1 MTANLT
7 LRRTDEDDLGYV
19 ETLLSRN
26 GLPSRDVGSGSG
38 RFFLGLVDDRPVGVI
53 GLERYG
59 SDGLL
64 RSLVVERSARGNGY
78 GAKLCVGLEERASR
92 NGIDRLF
99 LLTTTAASFFSDIGY
114 VELDRERAPKPI
126 QETSQF
132 TELCPDTATCLVKK
146 L

>member
-1 MTANLT
+1 MTVSLT
-7 LRRTDEDDLGYV
+7 LCRADEDDLEYV

-38 RFFLGLVDDRPVGVI
+38 RFFLGLVDDDPIGVI
-53 GLERYG
+53 GLEHYG

-64 RSLVVERSARGNGY
+64 RSLVVERAARGNGY
-78 GAKLCVGLEERASR
+78 GKELCVQLEERALR
-92 NGIDRLF
+92 DGIDRLF
-99 LLTTTAASFFSDIGY
+99 LLTTTAAPFFSDLGY
-114 VELDRERAPKPI
+114 VELDREKAPEPI

-132 TELCPDTATCLVKK
+132 TELCPDTATCLVKG

>member
-1 MTANLT
+1 MTANLA
-7 LRRTDEDDLGYV
+7 LRRVGGDDLGYI

-26 GLPSRDVGSGSG
+26 GLPSRDIGSGSA

-53 GLERYG
+53 GLEQYG

-64 RSLVVERSARGNGY
+64 RSLVIVRSARGKGY
-78 GAKLCVGLEERASR
+78 GAGLCMELEERASR
-92 NGIDRLF
+92 DGIDRLF
-99 LLTTTAASFFSDIGY
+99 LLTMTAAPFFSDFGY
-114 VELDRERAPKPI
+114 VELDRKMAPKAI

-132 TELCPDTATCLVKK
+132 TELCPDTATCLMKE